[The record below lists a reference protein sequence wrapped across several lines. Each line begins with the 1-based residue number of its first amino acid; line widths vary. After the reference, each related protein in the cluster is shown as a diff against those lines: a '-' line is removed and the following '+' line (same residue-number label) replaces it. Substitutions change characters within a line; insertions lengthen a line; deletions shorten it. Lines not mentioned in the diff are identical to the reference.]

1 MDIVDSSLT
10 TLEDEVPLNKPS
22 SDVLAFSICV
32 RVCVRAPPNDIVVIP
47 GMAILRCERT
57 SKAEGQ
63 LVESTAFRQLV
74 EILP

>member
-1 MDIVDSSLT
+1 MFWHSQF
-10 TLEDEVPLNKPS
+10 
-22 SDVLAFSICV
+22 ACV
-32 RVCVRAPPNDIVVIP
+32 SVCVRPPNDIVVIP